1 MKIAL
6 IGGTGFV
13 GSALLNELLSRGHS
27 VTALARNPEKFPAK
41 TGLTVTKADVYDAAQ
56 VASAVRGNEMVVSAF
71 NPGWKEPEI
80 YALFLKGHAAI
91 VAGVKQSGVKRFLM
105 VGGAGS
111 LFVAPGVQGVD
122 TPHFPAEWKAGALAA
137 RDALNELKKE
147 TELEW
152 TFISPPADL
161 RPGERSGKYRL
172 GADEL
177 LMNGAAPAG
186 ITVTDLAVA
195 IVDEVEKPKHV
206 RRRFTVASA

>member
-27 VTALARNPEKFPAK
+27 VTALARNPEKYAARP
-41 TGLTVTKADVYDAAQ
+41 GLRTVKADVYDAAQ
-56 VASAVRGNEMVVSAF
+56 VAAAVRGHDAVVSAF

-91 VAGVKQSGVKRFLM
+91 VSGVKQSGVKRFLT

-122 TPHFPAEWKAGALAA
+122 TPHFPAEWKAGALGA

-152 TFISPPADL
+152 TFLSPPADL
-161 RPGERSGKYRL
+161 HPGARSGRYKV
-172 GADEL
+172 GADDL
-177 LMNGAAPAG
+177 LMNGNVPAG
-186 ITVTDLAVA
+186 ITVTDLALA

>member
-13 GSALLNELLSRGHS
+13 GSALLNELLARGHS
-27 VTALARNPEKFPAK
+27 VTALARNTGKYPSR
-41 TGLTVTKADVYDAAQ
+41 TGLQVVKADVYDAAQ
-56 VASAVRGNEMVVSAF
+56 VAGAVRGHDAVVSAF
-71 NPGWKEPEI
+71 NPGWKEPDI

-91 VAGVKQSGVKRFLM
+91 VAGVKQSGVKRFLS

-111 LFVAPGVQGVD
+111 LFVAPGVQVVD
-122 TPHFPAEWKAGALAA
+122 TPHFPAEWKAGALGA

-152 TFISPPADL
+152 TFLSPPADL
-161 RPGERSGKYRL
+161 HPGERSGRYKV
-172 GADEL
+172 GADDL
-177 LMNGAAPAG
+177 LMNGNVPAG

-195 IVDEVEKPKHV
+195 IVDEIEKPKHV

>member
-27 VTALARNPEKFPAK
+27 VTALARSPEKFSAK
-41 TGLTVTKADVYDAAQ
+41 TGLSVVKADVYDAAQ
-56 VASAVRGNEMVVSAF
+56 VASAVRGHDMVVSAF
-71 NPGWKEPEI
+71 NPGWKELEI

-147 TELEW
+147 KELEW

-161 RPGERSGKYRL
+161 HPGERSGKYRL
-172 GADEL
+172 GADDL